1 MGNTD
6 DNRMSIRLSDEHKKR
21 IDEEGKTRELTGSQI
36 VREALDEYFNHEQSR
51 KNYKQLYFQLLKLQS
66 IVMLCF
72 DLVARQLGE
81 ALTEETEKMLVQA
94 AEEVARAHLQE
105 HHP

>member
-1 MGNTD
+1 MDEKIT
-6 DNRMSIRLSDEHKKR
+6 IRLSEEIRAK
-21 IDEEGKTRELTGSQI
+21 IDEEGKAREVTGSQI
-36 VREALDEYFNHEQSR
+36 VREAIEEYFSHEQSR

-72 DLVARQLGE
+72 DLIGKQLGKE
-81 ALTEETEKMLVQA
+81 LDEETEKLLVQA